1 MDSPG
6 FATCVA
12 APKELTLL
20 ALAGHLQDPKHH
32 RAAAT
37 VATVTA
43 ATTRDR
49 KDRARSGRLAWGKK
63 VIAQ

>member
-12 APKELTLL
+12 VPKELTLL

-49 KDRARSGRLAWGKK
+49 KDR
-63 VIAQ
+63 